1 MLLKRE
7 VYTGNKDEKYFEV
20 INKLKKAGLKYDIKT
35 DSGNHG
41 ADIGRGAA
49 VGRFGQTSSG
59 PTICSVYVKKKD
71 YDAAVAALHN

>member
-41 ADIGRGAA
+41 ADIGRGGA

-59 PTICSVYVKKKD
+59 PTISSVYVKKKD

>member
-35 DSGNHG
+35 DSGNHM
-41 ADIGRGAA
+41 ADMGRGAA
-49 VGRFGQTSSG
+49 VGRFGQTNSG